1 MRIDKGTMGK
11 TPVEKV
17 QAMLSALPRI
27 EPPGDFEVRVRSRIA
42 AERVPPRAGGP
53 LLWAKLAVPALAAV
67 ALAAVFFGG
76 LSRENA
82 PERAQEAVPAV
93 ETQPLNEPSD
103 DPTEQMATQLPQED
117 EIKENEVAE
126 TATPTV
132 ASRNSRRE
140 RPSRVPA
147 GRRAAVAAPENT
159 EEGGAFE
166 EAGRAGSRILPRGLE
181 SIDEPRPDAAVP
193 PAQTAVKVADLLSV
207 LGIDAERS
215 STGWKARSIREGSVA
230 QKSGVQPGDV
240 IEAID
245 GKDLSKVTEVKGRI
259 SGSYLQV
266 NRAGRSIRLNI
277 LPK

>member
-1 MRIDKGTMGK
+1 MGT
-11 TPVEKV
+11 TPDEKV
-17 QAMLSALPRI
+17 QALLSALPQI
-27 EPPGDFEVRVRSRIA
+27 EPPRDFDVRVRSRIA
-42 AERVPPRAGGP
+42 AESVPQRAGGS
-53 LLWAKLAVPALAAV
+53 LLWAKLAVPVLAAV

-82 PERAQEAVPAV
+82 PEGAQVAIPAV
-93 ETQPLNEPSD
+93 ETQPLNTPTD
-103 DPTEQMATQLPQED
+103 DPTEQMATQLPQER
-117 EIKENEVAE
+117 ELKENEVAE
-126 TATPTV
+126 PAAPTV
-132 ASRNSRRE
+132 ASRDTRRE
-140 RPSRVPA
+140 RPTPVPA
-147 GRRAAVAAPENT
+147 GRRPITATPENT

-181 SIDEPRPDAAVP
+181 SIDEPRLDADVP
-193 PAQTAVKVADLLSV
+193 PAPAAVKISDVLSV
-207 LGIDAERS
+207 LGIDAER
-215 STGWKARSIREGSVA
+215 TAAGWKARSVREGSVA

-245 GKDLSKVTEVKGRI
+245 GKDLSKVTEVKGSI